1 MFLHGGL
8 YWAEHFGRIQPK
20 WHWDSKDNTKGKNI
34 YISFV
39 KKGIIL
45 PKYDSQLGIS
55 FKSYLGNRMVK
66 EENYKTE
73 LGCRKNQK

>member
-45 PKYDSQLGIS
+45 GEYDSFHSQGFPS
-55 FKSYLGNRMVK
+55 NPAQ
-66 EENYKTE
+66 ETE
-73 LGCRKNQK
+73 R